1 MSSRESGEEI
11 DEKESAVNGGRE
23 ERRLGFILWP
33 ASLICL
39 SATFSTVRAAN
50 MISAHSGKARRLVTE
65 RLLFTSVGAG
75 CKQTVKQRKELLNSD
90 KVKHLKAL
98 TWIKTFT
105 LDDFFFFFLVHKRIR
120 DRERERE
127 RRTDTDTNVNKRQ
140 NELTSNKPIRER
152 QTWRSMRMSDSQ
164 ASLKPQVPTVTSSAT
179 SDIPQNSN
187 SNSLRQGSGD
197 YTAKGFYIS
206 L

>member
-1 MSSRESGEEI
+1 MSSRESREDI
-11 DEKESAVNGGRE
+11 DEKEGAVNGGRE
-23 ERRLGFILWP
+23 DRRLSFILWP

-105 LDDFFFFFLVHKRIR
+105 LDDFYFFFFSPQGNKRQ
-120 DRERERE
+120 RERE

-179 SDIPQNSN
+179 SDIIQNSN
-187 SNSLRQGSGD
+187 SNTLSQGSGD